1 MYDKLI
7 ANGYSSSLSGV
18 VISSITTQEVT
29 PTHMPSI
36 MISTSSPSLLPTVLP
51 TVNPSVHDLGSI
63 RKNSQNTT
71 IIIAS
76 TVSAGILV
84 LVIIF
89 SYFRHKNKTKKLL
102 AGLSIMPI
110 EAVNDTDLN
119 ASNKINLKSP
129 SSYIFDFINRLSNL
143 LRPKSSLQILP
154 SPSVS
159 LPIQS
164 ILNHSNSS
172 QFHISSS
179 IEVLDSIKNDLIC
192 R

>member
-1 MYDKLI
+1 MYDKLK

-18 VISSITTQEVT
+18 AISSIIAQEVT

-36 MISTSSPSLLPTVLP
+36 HPTVIP
-51 TVNPSVHDLGSI
+51 TVNPSVLDLGSV
-63 RKNSQNTT
+63 RKDSQNTT

-84 LVIIF
+84 LVIVF
-89 SYFRHKNKTKKLL
+89 SYFRHKNKAKLL

-110 EAVNDTDLN
+110 EAINDSDLN
-119 ASNKINLKSP
+119 ASNKINLKSS
-129 SSYIFDFINRLSNL
+129 SSYISNFICRLLSNL
-143 LRPKSSLQILP
+143 LRPKSSLQIVP
-154 SPSVS
+154 SSSVG

-164 ILNHSNSS
+164 ILNKSNSS
-172 QFHISSS
+172 RFHISSS
-179 IEVLDSIKNDLIC
+179 IEVLDPIKNDLIC

>member
-1 MYDKLI
+1 M
-7 ANGYSSSLSGV
+7 SGI
-18 VISSITTQEVT
+18 VISSITTEEVT

-36 MISTSSPSLLPTVLP
+36 MISTLSPSVHPTAIP
-51 TVNPSVHDLGSI
+51 TVNPSVHDSGSI
-63 RKNSQNTT
+63 RKDSQNTT

-89 SYFRHKNKTKKLL
+89 SYFRHKNKTKLL

-110 EAVNDTDLN
+110 EAVNHTDLN